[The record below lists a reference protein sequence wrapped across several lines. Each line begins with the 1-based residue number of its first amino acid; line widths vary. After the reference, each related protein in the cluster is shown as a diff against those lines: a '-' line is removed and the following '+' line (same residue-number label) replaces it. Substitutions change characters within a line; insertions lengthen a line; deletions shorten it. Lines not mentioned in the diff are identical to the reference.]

1 MLATL
6 LIWIYAAL
14 LSFTYGLGCV
24 LLFRRAF
31 HFEEDQFPSFPLI
44 SITGLV
50 IITTLAGFL
59 SLVINLGL
67 AANLVLLLG
76 GMGIL
81 ILARGWLPGLLR
93 EAINRFKGSGPLIW
107 LLCAALA
114 LFVLAKTTEPPQN
127 YDTGLYHAQAIR
139 WIETCRVVPGLGN
152 LADRLAFNS
161 AWFLPSAL
169 FSFSFLGLRS
179 FHVLGGFIFL
189 LANLVFLGKAS
200 RLLKG
205 EFALSSTIYLVLIY
219 LSRRLFGLELS
230 SPGTDMPAALLTWTV
245 FLLALEKI
253 EAGAAAR
260 FDLRSTLIF
269 LISTFAVTLKLSVAP
284 VLLLPLFFLLRELLA
299 HQTGTLPAALS
310 VSTLVV
316 APWLARNIIL
326 SGYLVYPF
334 AAIDLFNVDW
344 KIPAVYVIRQANA
357 ITAWARLPQQDTQVV
372 LQLPFTRWVPA
383 WWRAQQAFSRQMLV
397 GIGLGSCVWLVLSL
411 ASMLRPGKISAAVR
425 RYAILYL
432 AGWAGIIFWFAS
444 APDIRF
450 SYGFLA
456 ILLCLLA
463 APLIQ
468 LLLVRLGRFAVPLMT
483 AAILV
488 LLFYQAYGVY
498 QMRSQVRWLL
508 PADYPS
514 APVALRTLSQFD
526 TNMPTTGNQCW
537 YAALPCT
544 PTHNPEVRMRSAS
557 LQEGFYN
564 KNLRQP

>member
-24 LLFRRAF
+24 LLLRKAC
-31 HFEEDQFPSFPLI
+31 HFEEDQFPSFSLI
-44 SITGLV
+44 SITGLA

-59 SLVINLGL
+59 SLIINLGL
-67 AANLVLLLG
+67 AANLVILLG
-76 GMGIL
+76 GVGIFV
-81 ILARGWLPGLLR
+81 LARGWLPGLLR
-93 EAINRFKGSGPLIW
+93 EGFNRLKGSGPLIW

-114 LFVLAKTTEPPQN
+114 LFVLARTTEPPLN

-139 WIETCRVVPGLGN
+139 WIETYRVVPGLGN

-205 EFALSSTIYLVLIY
+205 EFALSSVVCLALIY

-230 SPGTDMPAALLTWTV
+230 SPGTDMPAALLTWLV

-260 FDLRSTLIF
+260 FDLRSTLIM

-284 VLLLPLFFLLRELLA
+284 VLLLPLFFLLRGLLA
-299 HQTGTLPAALS
+299 RQPGALPAMLG
-310 VSTLVV
+310 VSTLVAV
-316 APWLARNIIL
+316 PWLARNIIL

-344 KIPAVYVIRQANA
+344 KIPAVYVTQMADA
-357 ITAWARLPQQDTQVV
+357 ITAWARLPRQDARVV

-383 WWRAQQAFSRQMLV
+383 WWHAQEAFSRQMLV
-397 GIGLGSCVWLVLSL
+397 GIGLGSCAWLVLSL
-411 ASMLRPGKISAAVR
+411 ASMLRPGKILAAVR

-432 AGWAGIIFWFAS
+432 AGWAGITFWFAS

-468 LLLVRLGRFAVPLMT
+468 WLLVRLRRLAIPLMA
-483 AAILV
+483 AAILI

-498 QMRSQVRWLL
+498 KLHSQVRWLL

-514 APVALRTLSQFD
+514 AAVAPRTLGRFD
-526 TNMPTTGNQCW
+526 ANMPISGDQCW
-537 YAALPCT
+537 YAPLPCT
-544 PTHNPEVRMRSAS
+544 PTHNPEVRMRGAT

>member
-14 LSFTYGLGCV
+14 LSFIYGLGCI
-24 LLFRRAF
+24 LLLKKAF
-31 HFEEDQFPSFPLI
+31 HFEEDQFPSFSLI

-59 SLVINLGL
+59 SLLINLGL
-67 AANLVLLLG
+67 ATNQALVLG

-81 ILARGWLPGLLR
+81 VLAHRWLPDLLR
-93 EAINRFKGSGPLIW
+93 EGFNRLKGSSPLIW

-139 WIETCRVVPGLGN
+139 WIETYRAVPGLGN

-189 LANLVFLGKAS
+189 QANLVFLGKAS

-205 EFALSSTIYLVLIY
+205 EFALSSVICLALIY

-230 SPGTDMPAALLTWTV
+230 SPGTDMPAALLTWIV

-253 EAGAAAR
+253 EAGAADR
-260 FDLRSTLIF
+260 FDLHSTLII
-269 LISTFAVTLKLSVAP
+269 LISVFAVTLKLSAAP
-284 VLLLPLFFLLRELLA
+284 VLLLPLYFLLRELLA
-299 HQTGTLPAALS
+299 RQAGALPATL
-310 VSTLVV
+310 VISTLVV
-316 APWLARNIIL
+316 VPWLARNIIL

-344 KIPAVYVIRQANA
+344 KIPAVYVTRQANA
-357 ITAWARLPQQDTQVV
+357 IASWARLPQQDAKVV
-372 LQLPFTRWVPA
+372 LQLPFTRWVPI

-397 GIGLGSCVWLVLSL
+397 GVGLGSCAWLVLSL
-411 ASMLRPGKISAAVR
+411 ASVLKPGKISAAVR
-425 RYAILYL
+425 RYAIIYL
-432 AGWAGIIFWFAS
+432 AGWAGITFWFAS

-468 LLLVRLGRFAVPLMT
+468 WLLGRLRRFAIPSV
-483 AAILV
+483 AAVILI

-498 QMRSQVRWLL
+498 RMHNQVRWLL

-514 APVALRTLSQFD
+514 AAVTARTLSRFD
-526 TNMPTTGNQCW
+526 TNMPTKGDQCW
-537 YAALPCT
+537 YAPLPCT
-544 PTHNPEVRMRSAS
+544 PTHNPEVRMRGAS
-557 LQEGFYN
+557 LQDGFYN